1 MLLSK
6 SKRGNRSYL
15 HCSDLAKASSKL
27 FHKQIGLFERGEVA
41 AAIQPVPINQ
51 IRIALLGPTAR
62 HAEKL
67 FREDAAAHRYSN
79 RFIAAFVEA
88 FPIETRRGGCC
99 VRKPVQHDVIQHLI
113 ASERILGI
121 SMAIGPR
128 PEFFENP
135 GGLASR

>member
-51 IRIALLGPTAR
+51 IRIALLGPAAR
-62 HAEKL
+62 RAEKL
-67 FREDAAAHRYSN
+67 FREGAAAHRNSN
-79 RFIAAFVEA
+79 RFTVAFVEA
-88 FPIETRRGGCC
+88 FTIYTRRGDCC
-99 VRKPVQHDVIQHLI
+99 VLKPVSHDAVHELV
-113 ASERILGI
+113 AK
-121 SMAIGPR
+121 
-128 PEFFENP
+128 
-135 GGLASR
+135 

>member
-51 IRIALLGPTAR
+51 IRIALLGPAAR
-62 HAEKL
+62 RAEKL
-67 FREDAAAHRYSN
+67 SRDFLGNRSTPRIFRESRRLARPVNRPTRSREFADGCSAVSSN
-79 RFIAAFVEA
+79 LS
-88 FPIETRRGGCC
+88 PNLGS
-99 VRKPVQHDVIQHLI
+99 
-113 ASERILGI
+113 ASLLP
-121 SMAIGPR
+121 GPPFLR
-128 PEFFENP
+128 P
-135 GGLASR
+135 